1 MAVTAVRKAQV
12 RAHISGDF
20 HTRGQREKTESM
32 PPWNLLTEMIV
43 NILKKEETSFPK
55 MPFERTLRHIWPRY
69 HFLNSAYFAYFS
81 VRFQS
86 TEIDCVCVGFS
97 TRANTGVRQTQT
109 ADLQTCRLADL
120 QTCRLA
126 DLQTRRPCRLADFQT
141 GRPADW
147 HFPINFENN
156 IVQPSPFPRHTFA
169 ASYL

>member
-1 MAVTAVRKAQV
+1 
-12 RAHISGDF
+12 
-20 HTRGQREKTESM
+20 
-32 PPWNLLTEMIV
+32 MIV

-109 ADLQTCRLADL
+109 ADLQTCRLAYL

-126 DLQTRRPCRLADFQT
+126 DLQTRRPADLQT
-141 GRPADW
+141 FRPADLQTGISQLILKTISCNLRR
-147 HFPINFENN
+147 FPVTHLPLRTFK
-156 IVQPSPFPRHTFA
+156 PWTGRAYFPTCF
-169 ASYL
+169 